1 MNEDHPRSSARTSSA
16 SALRCCASA
25 IAMSVAM
32 SCGPADPND
41 APVGYP
47 FNLPAGVSEP
57 VVPRDNP
64 MSAEKVR
71 LGRRLFYDRRLSLNQ
86 TQSCGTCHQPSKGFA
101 DGLEV
106 ATGSTGLH
114 TARNAMGLSN
124 VGYASALT
132 WANPLQASLER
143 QALIPMFGVDPP
155 ELGLSGQ
162 EEELLRRLRAD
173 AWYQRMFRV
182 VFASES
188 EPVTVTN
195 VTRAIAAFERTLLT
209 YNAPYDRYT
218 RGDRTA
224 MSESAVRGLELFN
237 TERLECYH
245 CHSGF
250 NFSDSTNTVSSA
262 PRDASFHNNGLYN
275 IDGMGGYPA
284 PNRGVFEVS
293 NRAEDMGRFRAPTLR
308 NIELTAPY
316 MHDGS
321 IPTLEA
327 VLDHY
332 TAGGRRITTGA
343 NAGDGSTSPLKSDL
357 VRGFTLTAQERE
369 DVLAFL
375 RALTDRD
382 FVRDPRFQ
390 DPWGNER

>member
-1 MNEDHPRSSARTSSA
+1 MGCS
-16 SALRCCASA
+16 
-25 IAMSVAM
+25 
-32 SCGPADPND
+32 GDPND

-64 MSAEKVR
+64 MSPEKVR

-86 TQSCGTCHQPSKGFA
+86 SQSCGSCHQPSKGFA
-101 DGLEV
+101 DGRVV
-106 ATGSTGLH
+106 AIGSTGLP
-114 TARNAMGLSN
+114 TPRNAMGLGN

-132 WANPLQASLER
+132 WANPLLVSLER

-182 VFASES
+182 VFPGES
-188 EPVTVTN
+188 EPITIAN

-209 YNAPYDRYT
+209 FNSPYDRYI

-224 MSESAVRGLELFN
+224 MSASAVRGLELFN
-237 TERLECYH
+237 SERLECYH

-250 NFSDSTNTVSSA
+250 NFSDSTNTATSA

-284 PNRGVFEVS
+284 PNRGVFEITH
-293 NRAEDMGRFRAPTLR
+293 RPEDMGRFRAPSLR
-308 NIELTAPY
+308 NVELTAPY

-327 VLDHY
+327 VIDHY
-332 TAGGRRITTGA
+332 AAGGRRIESGPY
-343 NAGDGSTSPLKSDL
+343 AGDGSSSPLKSDL
-357 VRGFTLTAQERE
+357 VRGFTLTAQEKE
-369 DVLAFL
+369 DLLAFL
-375 RALTDRD
+375 RALTDWD

-390 DPWGNER
+390 DPWGNEH